1 MMKKFRMALWIWLA
15 LGVHNLSISQS
26 QISKPID
33 DVTKNWL
40 FIPGDDAETLYRF
53 QIPDFKNAQLV
64 HLPHRLTMPNSVFW
78 YQKKIKVGSSKAI
91 LKLNADDGA
100 QVWINDQRTKPNK
113 DGNFPFETTNDS
125 TEIIIRVL
133 NNAVAGG
140 IRSVAIVNNSDGN
153 IENEIETQYS
163 ITPLM
168 SGDKNIQEDKEE
180 ISFSFWG
187 DSQGGWNTF
196 GNIVQKMAGFDDDF
210 SVGLG
215 DLVGDGSQES
225 EYILFRDALN
235 PLQKKMP
242 LFFTPGNHD
251 YDGYYDDLIPQNYLK
266 HISGEKTGKTY
277 YDFYV
282 GKAAFIALDPN
293 RNFPLAIDATQ
304 QNWMLQTM
312 QTKSWKEADWR
323 FIVIHQV
330 PYGQGWNGY
339 EGDLFIRNM
348 IDTLA
353 NPYQIDFVLSG
364 HIHDYERLTK
374 KYGDHST
381 TLIISGGA
389 GGGIEPVESNPS
401 PIMDRLIKQH
411 HFGRMMLQK
420 NKAMMYIYDINGAIL
435 DQLTIYKA
443 NK

>member
-1 MMKKFRMALWIWLA
+1 M
-15 LGVHNLSISQS
+15 
-26 QISKPID
+26 
-33 DVTKNWL
+33 
-40 FIPGDDAETLYRF
+40 
-53 QIPDFKNAQLV
+53 
-64 HLPHRLTMPNSVFW
+64 
-78 YQKKIKVGSSKAI
+78 
-91 LKLNADDGA
+91 
-100 QVWINDQRTKPNK
+100 
-113 DGNFPFETTNDS
+113 
-125 TEIIIRVL
+125 

-140 IRSVAIVNNSDGN
+140 LRSVEILDGKDVNIPENSSQ
-153 IENEIETQYS
+153 TQIQSS
-163 ITPLM
+163 ITTLM
-168 SGDKNIQEDKEE
+168 SKEKNIYPEKDE

-196 GNIVQKMAGFDDDF
+196 SIFAQKMADFDDDF
-210 SVGLG
+210 SLGLG
-215 DLVGDGSQES
+215 DLVADGS
-225 EYILFRDALN
+225 RDAEWTSLRKAIE
-235 PLQKKMP
+235 PLKEKMP
-242 LFFTPGNHD
+242 LFFIQGNHD
-251 YDGYYDDLIPQNYLK
+251 YDGYYDDLIPHNYLK

-293 RNFPLAIDATQ
+293 RNFPLAIDSKQ

-339 EGDLFIRNM
+339 EGDLFIRDM

-353 NPYQIDFVLSG
+353 NPYQIDFVFSG

-374 KYGDHST
+374 KYGDHT
-381 TLIISGGA
+381 TTFIVSGGV
-389 GGGIEPVESNPS
+389 GGGIEPKESNPI
-401 PIMDRLIKQH
+401 PKMDRLIKQH

-420 NKAMMYIYDINGAIL
+420 NKAMMYIYDINGDIL
-435 DQLTIYKA
+435 DQLTIHKS

>member
-1 MMKKFRMALWIWLA
+1 MAITLRFSLGLA
-15 LGVHNLSISQS
+15 SILFCSNLSLGQVSNDWS
-26 QISKPID
+26 YVSGAKD
-33 DVTKNWL
+33 ETLNA
-40 FIPGDDAETLYRF
+40 FSIPGFQDAEKV
-53 QIPDFKNAQLV
+53 D
-64 HLPHRLTMPNSVFW
+64 LPHRLTLPNSVFW
-78 YQKKIKVGSSKAI
+78 YYKRIKTKSHAI

-100 QVWINDQRTKPNK
+100 QVWINDQRIKPNK
-113 DGNFPFETTNDS
+113 DGNFPIQTTSDS

-140 IRSVAIVNNSDGN
+140 IRSVALLNHQEGN
-153 IENEIETQYS
+153 IENEIETQFS
-163 ITPLM
+163 ISPLM
-168 SGDKNIQEDKEE
+168 SGDKNIHDGKEE

-187 DSQGGWNTF
+187 DSQGGWHTF
-196 GNIVQKMAGFDDDF
+196 GNMVQKMASFDDDF
-210 SVGLG
+210 SMGLG

-225 EYILFRDALN
+225 EYMLFRYALN

-242 LFFTPGNHD
+242 LFFIPGNHD
-251 YDGYYDDLIPQNYLK
+251 YDGYYDDLIPHNYLK
-266 HISGEKTGKTY
+266 HISVEKSGQTY
-277 YDFYV
+277 YDFNV

-293 RNFPLAIDATQ
+293 RNFPLIIDSTQ
-304 QNWMLQTM
+304 YLWMLQTM
-312 QTKSWKEADWR
+312 QSKSWKEADWR

-381 TLIISGGA
+381 TFIISGGA
-389 GGGIEPVESNPS
+389 GGGIEPIESNPT
-401 PIMDRLIKQH
+401 PVMDRLIKQH

-420 NKAMMYIYDINGAIL
+420 NKAIMYIYDINGAIL
-435 DQLTIYKA
+435 DQLTIHKS